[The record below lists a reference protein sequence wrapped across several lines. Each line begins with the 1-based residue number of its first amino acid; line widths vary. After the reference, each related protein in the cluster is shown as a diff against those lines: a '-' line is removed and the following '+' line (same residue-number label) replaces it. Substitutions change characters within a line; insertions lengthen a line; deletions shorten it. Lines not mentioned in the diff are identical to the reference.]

1 MQGIKLKVNVNP
13 DNMLLIVET
22 FVKLARQKGVTLNV
36 LTHKEGFYY
45 GWIVHPGSIIVPCMW
60 SEVPSHGFYIDLSDC
75 LYTINPL
82 LKVVVNKV
90 PFFKKGMWKIK
101 LRNEKYHAQWKHN
114 VSHNLHR
121 FKSTGSTTLAQ

>member
-1 MQGIKLKVNVNP
+1 MKGIKLKVNVNP

-22 FVKLARQKGVTLNV
+22 FVKLAREKGVTLNV

-45 GWIVHPGSIIVPCMW
+45 GWIVHPRSIIVPCMW

-90 PFFKKGMWKIK
+90 PFFKKGMWRTKPQID
-101 LRNEKYHAQWKHN
+101 NEIWKHN

-121 FKSTGSTTLAQ
+121 FKSTGGTTLAQ